1 MNWFLCVMKPCVQR
15 LVKIKVSPRA
25 FGAEHF
31 SGDEVEAAKSDFLNQ
46 ICKHVENMLE
56 NRQCLIAVNEPT
68 VIDMIF
74 YNEITLV
81 LLLLRIKGLKKMFPR
96 LSKWISLMGDI
107 NEIDE
112 VTNLLAKIVDEHE
125 LE

>member
-1 MNWFLCVMKPCVQR
+1 MQK
-15 LVKIKVSPRA
+15 LVKIKVSPTS

-31 SGDEVEAAKSDFLNQ
+31 SGDEVEAAKSDFLNK

-68 VIDMIF
+68 IIDMIF
-74 YNEITLV
+74 YNEMTLV
-81 LLLLRIKGLKKMFPR
+81 LLLLRIKGIKKMFPR
-96 LSKWISLMGDI
+96 MSKWFSLMGDI

-112 VTNLLAKIVDEHE
+112 VTNLLANIVDDHE